1 MQTVHDMLG
10 RPAGIAPIAKPAGLS
25 HQTIYRI
32 KDDPPVLKMAELEVV
47 KGVIGYT
54 EMPV

>member
-1 MQTVHDMLG
+1 MRDMLG
-10 RPAGIAPIAKPAGLS
+10 RPAGIAPTAKPTGPS

-32 KDDPPVLKMAELEVV
+32 KDDPPVLKMAELEAV
-47 KGVIGYT
+47 KAVIGYT